1 MASENKDLD
10 KLDASLGRVL
20 RTLLFSSRNV
30 GVGGALLAS
39 LGMSAYSTLSPEKE
53 ARMTYDTLRPVVQ
66 KNVNDLALLQAQLE
80 ALQFKH
86 AELKKL
92 LEQMLESQHLLE
104 ERFSTRSKKADV
116 ETKYN
121 KLVEKLGTL
130 SGGGASPAP
139 AMPPPPQLP
148 KAPWSPEE

>member
-1 MASENKDLD
+1 MSSENKDLD
-10 KLDASLGRVL
+10 KLDASLGRIL

-30 GVGGALLAS
+30 GIGSALIAS

-53 ARMTYDTLRPVVQ
+53 ARMTYETLRPVVQ
-66 KNVNDLALLQAQLE
+66 KNANDLALLQAQLE
-80 ALQFKH
+80 ALQFKQ

-92 LEQMLESQHLLE
+92 LEQMLESQRLLE
-104 ERFSTRSKKADV
+104 DRFSTRSKKADV

-121 KLVEKLGTL
+121 KLVEQLGTL
-130 SGGGASPAP
+130 SGGAARPAP

-148 KAPWSPEE
+148 EAPWSPEE